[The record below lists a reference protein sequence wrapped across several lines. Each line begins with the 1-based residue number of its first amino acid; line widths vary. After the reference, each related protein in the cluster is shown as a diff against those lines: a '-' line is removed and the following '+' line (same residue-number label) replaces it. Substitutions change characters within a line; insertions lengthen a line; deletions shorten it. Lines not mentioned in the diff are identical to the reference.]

1 MELLGKSLEDI
12 FQAQQK
18 KFTVKT
24 VAMIGIQMLDRLEFI
39 HSKNI
44 IHRDIKPDNFVLGL
58 DNKSHIIYILDFGL
72 SKKFR
77 SSRTHQHI
85 KFSVNKKLTG
95 TARYASI
102 NALKGCEQ
110 SRRDDLEAIGYV
122 LLYFL
127 RGSLPWQGLHVNKGE
142 DRYKKILQKKKGT
155 SAEDLCKGFPN
166 EFVEY
171 INYTRNLEFEADP
184 DYKFLRGLLTTV
196 LEKQNSQFDFYYDWL
211 TEKPNITDEIAVERY
226 IKNNPEISL
235 EMPEEKK
242 EKEDENKI
250 NENEK
255 ENINIEKYAGLKT
268 DASLEGNK
276 KDYSK
281 EVAKTDGEIHKHNN
295 IEEMKNSDKNGDKKD
310 KKNKDKKNKKCII
323 W

>member
-12 FQAQQK
+12 FQSQQK
-18 KFTVKT
+18 KFTLKT
-24 VAMIGIQMLDRLEFI
+24 VCMIGIQMLDRLEFI

-102 NALKGCEQ
+102 NALRGCEQ

-122 LLYFL
+122 LMYFL

-142 DRYKKILQKKKGT
+142 DRYKKILLKKKGT
-155 SAEDLCKGFPN
+155 SAEELCKTFPN
-166 EFVEY
+166 EFAEY

-196 LEKQNSQFDFYYDWL
+196 LEKQKCEFDFFYDWL

-226 IKNNPEISL
+226 IKNNPNISL
-235 EMPEEKK
+235 ELPNEEKK
-242 EKEDENKI
+242 EKEEENKI
-250 NENEK
+250 DENEN
-255 ENINIEKYAGLKT
+255 Y
-268 DASLEGNK
+268 
-276 KDYSK
+276 YR
-281 EVAKTDGEIHKHNN
+281 AK
-295 IEEMKNSDKNGDKKD
+295 
-310 KKNKDKKNKKCII
+310 
-323 W
+323 